1 MLQLSGFGCA
11 AILTHDVADRSAEAA
26 ALGCAEATLE
36 EVLRCDV
43 VVSAVP
49 LLDSTLHGIGRAALA
64 TMSPS
69 TLLVNISRGS
79 VVDEAAV
86 AAALHSGAL
95 GGYAADVFEFEDWGK
110 KTFAPSSDSR
120 AGRVVLTLNALPAAL
135 PDRPRAIP
143 PELLDAPRTLFTPHL
158 GNPQRSN

>member
-26 ALGCAEATLE
+26 ALGCAEATLD

-49 LLDSTLHGIGRAALA
+49 LLDSTHHGIGRAALA

-110 KTFAPSSDSR
+110 KTFAPPSDSR
-120 AGRVVLTLNALPAAL
+120 AVRVVMTLALPAAL

-158 GNPQRSN
+158 GKPQRSN

>member
-26 ALGCAEATLE
+26 ALGCAEVTLD

-49 LLDSTLHGIGRAALA
+49 LLDSTHHGIGRAALA

-95 GGYAADVFEFEDWGK
+95 GGYAADVFEFEDW
-110 KTFAPSSDSR
+110 
-120 AGRVVLTLNALPAAL
+120 AL